1 MVTSG
6 NFYNH
11 PYKATNFKFNIME
24 LNNKIADVIIKEIT
38 QLIENVENENQKND
52 QWFLKFLDDL
62 NSLSVKY

>member
-1 MVTSG
+1 
-6 NFYNH
+6 
-11 PYKATNFKFNIME
+11 ME